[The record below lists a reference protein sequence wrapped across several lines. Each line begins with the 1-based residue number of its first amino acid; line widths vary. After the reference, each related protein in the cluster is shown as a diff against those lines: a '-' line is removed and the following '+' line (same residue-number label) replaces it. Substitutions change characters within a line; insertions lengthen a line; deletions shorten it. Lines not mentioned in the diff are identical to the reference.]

1 MKISSFSIILSFV
14 VLMLIGTAMVPLVNI
29 GEKPQIEQRKNI
41 IITYGWPNMAA
52 KVVEQNVTST
62 MEGVISSIKGWN
74 VLALLHTLVAVR
86 FKLP

>member
-62 MEGVISSIKGWN
+62 MEGVISSIKG
-74 VLALLHTLVAVR
+74 VERVSSTSY
-86 FKLP
+86 FGGCEIQFT